1 MAKKQQNNSALI
13 AQQEGLE
20 LIKKYKI
27 FLPLLSEVTV
37 KEDSDFSNVKNKQ
50 WQGWLFIEQG
60 RISLHPKR
68 RAKPEEWARLI
79 AIGLVSM
86 GFGEI
91 KVNEQQSL
99 WNICNFLLANR
110 FCEDLKIGMLPEE
123 LIYQPPSI
131 PSGGIEYLFYQLSN
145 DQNTQNYLLSWY
157 NHICGGVELYG
168 LLYATAYRRPDWKRL
183 LASGI
188 ALGVDNALAKV
199 VGKIDEKGEAIP
211 LTRGNKVKQQIIS
224 YYPLLGALAAG
235 FEVVE
240 DLQLCQLHDV
250 SVVAIDVSAK
260 KIWINPLQRLTEK
273 ELLFIF
279 AHELLHAGL
288 NHISRRRGRDPL
300 LWNVACDFAINS
312 WLISMG
318 VGKPP
323 EIGLLYD
330 PKLELFS
337 TEEIYDTL
345 AKDIRRTRK
354 LITMRGNNEPDLLGE
369 ENGSI
374 FTNAEEYCRR
384 ALMQGLDN
392 CLYNHKRGT
401 IPAGLIEEIRSLS
414 QPPIP
419 WDVKLAQW
427 FDAQFPPIE
436 KRRTYARPSRR
447 QSITPD
453 IPRPSIMKPNEETSQ
468 SRVFGVLLDTSG
480 SMSLNLLGKALGAI
494 SSYAISRDVY
504 AIRVICCDAQ
514 AYDSGWVIPEM
525 LLHSFSIT
533 GRGGTILQ
541 PGVSLLE
548 DLCIKG
554 SFPIQGPVLV
564 ITDGYCES
572 NLRIEM
578 THAFLIPDGHSLPF
592 RTNSEIFYLS

>member
-1 MAKKQQNNSALI
+1 MAKKPQNNPALV
-13 AQQEGLE
+13 AQQEGLA
-20 LIKKYKI
+20 LVRKYKI
-27 FLPLLSEVTV
+27 FLPLLSDTKVN
-37 KEDSDFSNVKNKQ
+37 EDSNFSNVKNKQ
-50 WQGWLFIEQG
+50 WQGWLFIG
-60 RISLHPKR
+60 PGTIFLHPKR

-79 AIGLVSM
+79 AIGLVSI
-86 GFGEI
+86 GFAEI
-91 KVNEQQSL
+91 RENEQQAL
-99 WNICNFLLANR
+99 WNVCNFLLANR
-110 FCEDLKIGMLPEE
+110 FCEDLKIGVLPEE
-123 LIYQPPSI
+123 FLYQPPHI
-131 PSGGIEYLFYQLSN
+131 PNGGIDYLFYQLSH
-145 DQNTQNYLLSWY
+145 DQQTQNYLLNWY
-157 NHICGGVELYG
+157 NNICGGVELYG
-168 LLYATAYRRPDWKRL
+168 LFHATYKQSEWKRL
-183 LASGI
+183 LAMGI

-199 VGKIDEKGEAIP
+199 VGHIDEKGETIP

-235 FEVVE
+235 FELVE
-240 DLQLCQLHDV
+240 DLQLCQLHDI
-250 SVVAIDVSAK
+250 SVAAIDVSAK
-260 KIWINPLQRLTEK
+260 KIWINPLQRLTEQ
-273 ELLFIF
+273 ELLFVF

-330 PKLELFS
+330 PKLENLT
-337 TEEIYDTL
+337 TEEIYDML

-354 LITMRGNNEPDLLGE
+354 LITMRGNNQPDLLGE
-369 ENGSI
+369 ESGSF

-384 ALMQGLDN
+384 ALMQGLDS
-392 CLYNHKRGT
+392 CLYSHKRGT

-447 QSITPD
+447 QSMTPD

-468 SRVFGVLLDTSG
+468 SRVFAVVLDTSG
-480 SMSLNLLGKALGAI
+480 SMSLNVLGKALGAI
-494 SSYAISRDVY
+494 SSYALSRDVY
-504 AIRVICCDAQ
+504 AVRVICCDAQ

-548 DLCIKG
+548 DLATKG
-554 SFPIQGPVLV
+554 SFPVQGPVLV
-564 ITDGYCES
+564 ITDGYCEP
-572 NLRIEM
+572 NLRVDM
-578 THAFLIPDGHSLPF
+578 KHAFLIPDGHSLPF
-592 RTNSEIFYLS
+592 RTSSEVFYLS